1 MSTQKIALQS
11 LNVINDLSTLSGM
24 SDKQVKTISVRIDA
38 EMMHTLNER
47 SKHYRISRAN
57 LIRRLIQ
64 EGLGADLQLGTN
76 VKYLDIKIESLS
88 REMQAMREELAKYVQ
103 PESPSDQ
110 LPAHQKGGKKKSS
123 VG

>member
-11 LNVINDLSTLSGM
+11 LNIINDLSTLSGM
-24 SDKQVKTISVRIDA
+24 SDKQEKTISVRIDA

-88 REMQAMREELAKYVQ
+88 REMQAMREELAKYVH
-103 PESPSDQ
+103 PETTSDQ

>member
-11 LNVINDLSTLSGM
+11 LNIINGLDTLSGM
-24 SDKQVKTISVRIDA
+24 SDKQEKTISVRIDA

-64 EGLGADLQLGTN
+64 EGLGADLKLDTN
-76 VKYLDIKIESLS
+76 VKYLDIKVEALS
-88 REMQAMREELAKYVQ
+88 REMQAMREELAKYAKTDSVINQ
-103 PESPSDQ
+103 PPA
-110 LPAHQKGGKKKSS
+110 LPKGGGKKSAA
-123 VG
+123 G